1 MISNVFEVLT
11 KKHPPLIIR
20 NMSNYRGTDIERFAD
35 IFKALSNPN
44 RLRIFLRLASCCVA
58 GATCNTDTEI
68 CECVGVLGKDMEI
81 APSTVSHHI
90 KELHR
95 AGLIKMGRRGQNVA
109 CWGEPGTLNS
119 LAEFFKQ
126 PVRI

>member
-11 KKHPPLIIR
+11 KAYVPFIIR
-20 NMSNYRGTDIERFAD
+20 NMSNFRGTDTERFAE

-109 CWGEPGTLNS
+109 CWVELETLHS
-119 LAEFFKQ
+119 LSEFFKQ
-126 PVRI
+126 PVRV